1 MDWPT
6 HPDPVPLSESG
17 WVNTLYLSQPA
28 ARSDPTIVWGT
39 TVDVE
44 KLEAFLAEH
53 GREHRLIIS
62 PAHVLVRAVAASLID
77 HPAVNKRVIGRRA
90 YRYSEINVVMPILR
104 TRHGEVDTVFIQNAN
119 RLSIADIGRRLWSE
133 ARDRAT
139 AAAASRGGSGASRQ
153 SPRLLE
159 LLRLYWNHKMA
170 GIGFTIFN
178 RFRIPH
184 LFAWHREMNSANAFV
199 NYLGSPGAPPIIS
212 YKPSCL
218 PINAFSVSVTM
229 GPTQPQ
235 AVVVDNQIVIRRQ
248 APLFVRVDHR
258 LINGQQAAAFIS
270 TLRRYVSNPVE
281 IPVPQESIPGDEM
294 STTAVRSAAA

>member
-28 ARSDPTIVWGT
+28 PRSDPTIVWGT

-44 KLEAFLAEH
+44 LLESFVAEH
-53 GREHRLIIS
+53 GRTQRIIIS
-62 PAHVLVRAVAASLID
+62 PAHVLVAAVAASLRE
-77 HPAVNKRVIGRRA
+77 HPLLNRRVIGKRA
-90 YRYSEINVVMPILR
+90 YRYSGINVVMPILR
-104 TRHGEVDTVFIQNAN
+104 TRHGEVDTLFIEDAD
-119 RLSIADIGRRLWSE
+119 RLSFADIGRRLWSE
-133 ARDRAT
+133 ARDRAV
-139 AAAASRGGSGASRQ
+139 AAAGSRSGSGDSQRR
-153 SPRLLE
+153 SLGER
-159 LLRLYWNHKMA
+159 LRLRWNHLMA
-170 GIGFTIFN
+170 GIGFAIFN
-178 RFRIPH
+178 RLRIPRY
-184 LFAWHREMNSANAFV
+184 FAWYQEMNAANAFV
-199 NYLGSPGAPPIIS
+199 NYLGFPNAPPIIS

-258 LINGQQAAAFIS
+258 LVNGQQAAAFIS
-270 TLRRYVSNPVE
+270 TLRRHVSDPRTIATPDADV
-281 IPVPQESIPGDEM
+281 Q
-294 STTAVRSAAA
+294 TATPAIRAAA